1 MELGT
6 VGTRNSMKL
15 GTVWNKKKF
24 GTRNSI
30 EQETV

>member
-1 MELGT
+1 MELGK
-6 VGTRNSMKL
+6 VGTRNSMEQ
-15 GTVWNKKKF
+15 GTVCNKKKF